1 VKQMLTLIRRELIEH
16 RSSWIATSVF
26 GGLFVLGAIAGIFGL
41 GRIGVTA
48 DFYEEIGRV
57 DAFALREGLKF
68 MLLPIAMVLY
78 LVMNFVVIFYFLDAL
93 YAERK
98 DRSILFWK
106 SLPVSD
112 LRVVASKYLTG
123 IVAIPLI
130 TVAVFIATAV
140 LVMLVG
146 GIGLAVTGH
155 GPLMGL
161 SGQWLP
167 EAPAALF
174 HVMLMFLYMLAFQA
188 LWYVPVDGWLLLVSA
203 FARRGVLG
211 WAVLPPALLVVG
223 ERLLLGSH
231 NVLDLIRHRLVGG
244 FELAFRGDGQGVLVN
259 TGDMMIS
266 AFPALGDVA
275 TPGRLLAA
283 PSLWMGIAVGVA
295 LLAGAVWLRRWRD
308 DA

>member
-16 RSSWIATSVF
+16 RSSWIAPSVF

-41 GRIGVTA
+41 GRIGVTV
-48 DFYEEIGRV
+48 DFYDEVSRL
-57 DAFALREGLKF
+57 DNFALAEGLKF
-68 MLLPIAMVLY
+68 MLLPMAMVLNI
-78 LVMNFVVIFYFLDAL
+78 VMTFVVVFYFLDAL

-112 LRVVASKYLTG
+112 LQAVASKYLTG

-130 TVAVFIATAV
+130 TVAVFIVTAV
-140 LVMLVG
+140 LVMVVG

-174 HVMLMFLYMLAFQA
+174 QVTLMFLYMLAFQA
-188 LWYVPVDGWLLLVSA
+188 LWYAPVDGWLLLVSA

-223 ERLLLGSH
+223 ERLLLGSRH
-231 NVLDLIRHRLVGG
+231 VLDLIRHRLVGG
-244 FELAFRGDGQGVLVN
+244 FELAFRGDGQGVLVD

-266 AFPALGDVA
+266 AFPTLGDVA

-283 PSLWMGIAVGVA
+283 PSLWIGMAVGVA